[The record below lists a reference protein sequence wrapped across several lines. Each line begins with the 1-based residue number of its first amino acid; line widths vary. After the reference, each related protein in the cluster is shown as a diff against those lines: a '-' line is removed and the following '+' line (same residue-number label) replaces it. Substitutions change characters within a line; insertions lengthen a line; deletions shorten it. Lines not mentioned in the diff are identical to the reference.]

1 VSNDSQLILV
11 LNDYLCL
18 HQLNLVENNNLSVL
32 RCNYSR
38 NKNRVKKLKCWY
50 SNVTSLNNKLDILS
64 VELYSNCVDV
74 AFITETWWTPSSIK
88 TIKGYSTFYKNREIS
103 NGGGVCMFI
112 NNNSVKAFEVED
124 DVYKGNNSDH
134 IWCSLLYGSEN
145 ILCGCIYRP
154 PLSNRV
160 DGDTE
165 ILAALTSASKSK
177 YDGLL
182 ICGDFNLP
190 SLSWSNEGI
199 PFANT
204 LSPGNIVSKL
214 YCDAIL
220 PLGIYQNVKNS
231 TFHKNDTD
239 TNTILDLVFSDCS
252 QRIYNISHK
261 EPLQYITQG
270 HHVLCF
276 DYFVS
281 SSTTI
286 PYFKSGQLNYRKGK
300 YKDFGIFIDSFH
312 DRWINLFH
320 GNTVDECLN
329 IFMNIYSQGV
339 QKFIKPFKIVCPN
352 NICLW
357 QSIELKLLI
366 QKKKHLWHDII
377 RNRFNVDIREDKL
390 LYYKKLRRKVRN
402 KIKTDIKSY
411 ESNIVRNSKA
421 HPKLLYKYIKDKMN
435 IKETIRAVNN
445 LDGSIVTN
453 PEKICEIFNNWFH
466 SVFQS
471 ENISNLP
478 VLSENHI
485 ISMCPQIRFDRFDI
499 SDRLKLLDGSKS
511 IGPDNIHP
519 YVLKQCAI
527 SFSYPL
533 CLLFQLSIDAGVVP
547 STWKLANITP
557 VHKSGSKLSTNNYR
571 GISLTSV
578 LCKLFERILGSHIL
592 NYLSVNKILSSNQHG
607 FVPHLSTTTN
617 LLESMDIIT
626 GALNKGCG
634 VDVIYLDFIK
644 AFDRVAH
651 ACLAIKLK
659 EVGITGSLLSWCV
672 SFLANRKQ

>member
-1 VSNDSQLILV
+1 MSNDSQLILV

-103 NGGGVCMFI
+103 KGGGVCMFI

-124 DVYKGNNSDH
+124 DVFKGNNSDH

-261 EPLQYITQG
+261 EPLQYIAQG

-286 PYFKSGQLNYRKGK
+286 PYIKSGQLNYRKGK

-320 GNTVDECLN
+320 GNTVDECLT
-329 IFMNIYSQGV
+329 IFINIYSQGV

-352 NICLW
+352 N
-357 QSIELKLLI
+357 
-366 QKKKHLWHDII
+366 
-377 RNRFNVDIREDKL
+377 
-390 LYYKKLRRKVRN
+390 
-402 KIKTDIKSY
+402 
-411 ESNIVRNSKA
+411 
-421 HPKLLYKYIKDKMN
+421 M
-435 IKETIRAVNN
+435 
-445 LDGSIVTN
+445 
-453 PEKICEIFNNWFH
+453 
-466 SVFQS
+466 
-471 ENISNLP
+471 
-478 VLSENHI
+478 
-485 ISMCPQIRFDRFDI
+485 SMAE
-499 SDRLKLLDGSKS
+499 
-511 IGPDNIHP
+511 
-519 YVLKQCAI
+519 Y
-527 SFSYPL
+527 
-533 CLLFQLSIDAGVVP
+533 
-547 STWKLANITP
+547 
-557 VHKSGSKLSTNNYR
+557 
-571 GISLTSV
+571 
-578 LCKLFERILGSHIL
+578 
-592 NYLSVNKILSSNQHG
+592 
-607 FVPHLSTTTN
+607 
-617 LLESMDIIT
+617 
-626 GALNKGCG
+626 
-634 VDVIYLDFIK
+634 
-644 AFDRVAH
+644 
-651 ACLAIKLK
+651 
-659 EVGITGSLLSWCV
+659 
-672 SFLANRKQ
+672 